1 MGDIVESVTSP
12 ITSIFGGNDA
22 PVPTPPNPADTI
34 AAQQRATQLF
44 QITPQGTL
52 EYGTIDEEG
61 NFVPRPN
68 AEGVRITESPFQQQ
82 FRTESEQ
89 LALQLLG
96 QVSGQDLGD
105 FRTAAQIEAG
115 LQVPLLGDFA
125 DDALRIEQETFEAGQ
140 RRLAP
145 IIEQERRDLV
155 QNLADRGIPLS
166 SEAAQKELNRFDQS
180 VGDRQQDLAF
190 GAIEAGRVEQNRLA
204 SLTSALRGQE
214 VNEQLALANLE
225 QQQRAQQ
232 FGEVGALGGFAAPFQ
247 PFNAPTVDVASII
260 NQGFANQLGASQF
273 QQQQANQ
280 QMQFIG
286 DIGAATLGAAG
297 AAGGFGNLFSSD
309 YRLKENIKHV
319 GNEKGYN
326 LYHYNYIGN
335 PTRFKG
341 VMAQEVMKSTPEAV
355 TVMENGYYG
364 VYYDKLG
371 LQMEVVDER

>member
-61 NFVPRPN
+61 NFVPRSD

-82 FRTESEQ
+82 FREQ
-89 LALQLLG
+89 REAAALDLVSQLQGTQLG
-96 QVSGQDLGD
+96 G
-105 FRTAAQIEAG
+105 FRSAADIQGG
-115 LQVPLLGDFA
+115 LQTPLLGDFA
-125 DDALRIEQETFEAGQ
+125 DDALRLEQETFEAGQ

-155 QNLADRGIPLS
+155 QSLADRGIPLS
-166 SEAAQKELNRFDQS
+166 SEAAQKELTRFDQS
-180 VGDRQQDLAF
+180 VGDRRQDLAF

-204 SLTSALRGQE
+204 SLTAALRGQE

-232 FGEVGALGGFAAPFQ
+232 FGELGALGGFAAPFQ

-260 NQGFANQLGASQF
+260 NQGFANQLGVSQF
-273 QQQQANQ
+273 AQQQQNQ
-280 QMQFIG
+280 QLQFIG
-286 DIGAATLGAAG
+286 DLANAGATVAAG
-297 AAGGFGNLFSSD
+297 SD

-341 VMAQEVMKSTPEAV
+341 VMAQEVMKRNPEAV
-355 TVMENGYYG
+355 TVMDNGYYG

-371 LQMEVVDER
+371 LEMEVVDER

>member
-1 MGDIVESVTSP
+1 MGDFNLGNP
-12 ITSIFGGNDA
+12 FGIFGDEPEA
-22 PVPTPPNPADTI
+22 PQAPDTGATI
-34 AAQQRATQLF
+34 EQQKQATQLF

-52 EYGTIDEEG
+52 EYGTIDAEG
-61 NFVPRPN
+61 NFVPRPD

-82 FRTESEQ
+82 FREQRESAALDLVSQ
-89 LALQLLG
+89 LQGVQLG
-96 QVSGQDLGD
+96 G
-105 FRTAAQIEAG
+105 FRSAADIQGG
-115 LQVPLLGDFA
+115 LQTPLLGDFA
-125 DDALRIEQETFEAGQ
+125 DDALRLEQETFEAGQ

-155 QNLADRGIPLS
+155 QSLADRGIPLS
-166 SEAAQKELNRFDQS
+166 SEAAQKELTRFDQS

-204 SLTSALRGQE
+204 SLTAALRGQE

-232 FGEVGALGGFAAPFQ
+232 FGELGALGGFAAPFQ

-260 NQGFANQLGASQF
+260 NQGFANQLGQAGF
-273 QQQQANQ
+273 QQRQLDQNR
-280 QMQFIG
+280 QFYG
-286 DIGAATLGAAG
+286 DMISAAAG
-297 AAGGFGNLFSSD
+297 AAAKSD

-319 GNEKGYN
+319 GKEKGYN

-341 VMAQEVMKSTPEAV
+341 VMAQEVMKATPEAV
-355 TVMENGYYG
+355 TVMDNGYYG

-371 LQMEVVDER
+371 LQMEVVNEE

>member
-1 MGDIVESVTSP
+1 MGDFNLGNP
-12 ITSIFGGNDA
+12 FGIFGDEPDA
-22 PVPTPPNPADTI
+22 PQAPDTGATI
-34 AAQQRATQLF
+34 EQQKRATQLF

-61 NFVPRPN
+61 NFVPRED
-68 AEGVRITESPFQQQ
+68 AEGVRITESPFQRQ
-82 FRTESEQ
+82 FREQKESAALDLVSQ
-89 LALQLLG
+89 LQG
-96 QVSGQDLGD
+96 TQLGD
-105 FRTAAQIEAG
+105 FRSAAEIQGG
-115 LQVPLLGDFA
+115 LQTPLLGDFA
-125 DDALRIEQETFEAGQ
+125 DDALRLEQETFEAGQ

-155 QNLADRGIPLS
+155 QSLADRGIPLS
-166 SEAAQKELNRFDQS
+166 SEAAQKELTRFDQS

-190 GAIEAGRVEQNRLA
+190 GAIEAGRAEQNRLA
-204 SLTSALRGQE
+204 SLTAALRGQE

-232 FGEVGALGGFAAPFQ
+232 FGELGALGGFAAPFQ

-260 NQGFANQLGASQF
+260 NQGFANQLGQAGF
-273 QQQQANQ
+273 QQRQVDQAR
-280 QMQFIG
+280 QFYG
-286 DIGAATLGAAG
+286 DLVSAAATASG
-297 AAGGFGNLFSSD
+297 SD

-335 PTRFKG
+335 PTRYKG
-341 VMAQEVMKSTPEAV
+341 VMAQEVMIKNPEAV

-371 LQMEVVDER
+371 LQMEVVNER